1 MARAGKDFEK
11 AVEAF
16 CRQLDPNAHCRC
28 DIRVDTPNAHP

>member
-16 CRQLDPNAHCRC
+16 CRHLDPNADCQC